1 MAFHIPDM
9 FGMDVVNFTLY
20 HYALSYHLFFPKRQ
34 GFLLHVIHSAGEGW
48 GEIAPFPGRSQE
60 TLIQAQEQLIAH
72 LENKNRA
79 PLFPSVHFGLSC
91 ALSPR
96 KKSVSIPLS
105 ALLLG
110 NRDAILAKAETAFNQ
125 GYRSAK
131 IKVSGLELKEASV
144 LLKQLASSFSLRVDA
159 NRAFSF
165 EEAVDLCADIPIEY
179 IEEPT
184 YEIDK
189 LETFPFPYAL
199 DETLLE
205 RSLPDNCHTIVYKP
219 SILGPPAEANKRF
232 VFSSACETGVGI
244 VHIAHLFKDRAC
256 GLDTYRFLE
265 NDILHTP
272 LDFSTGTLLTPEE
285 LHVNTSLLTKVA
297 HG

>member
-1 MAFHIPDM
+1 M
-9 FGMDVVNFTLY
+9 
-20 HYALSYHLFFPKRQ
+20 
-34 GFLLHVIHSAGEGW
+34 
-48 GEIAPFPGRSQE
+48 
-60 TLIQAQEQLIAH
+60 QAKEQLIAH
-72 LENKNRA
+72 LKNKNRE
-79 PLFPSVHFGLSC
+79 PLLPSVQFGLSS
-91 ALSPR
+91 ALEPR

-110 NRDAILAKAETAFNQ
+110 SRDEILAKAESAFNQ

-131 IKVSGLELKEASV
+131 IKVNGLELKEAS
-144 LLKQLASSFSLRVDA
+144 LLLEQLSFSFSLRVDA

-165 EEAVDLCADIPIEY
+165 QEAVDLCGNIPIEY

-184 YEIDK
+184 YEIEK
-189 LETFPFPYAL
+189 LEAFPFPYAL

-205 RSLPDNCHTIVYKP
+205 RSVPANCHTIVYKP
-219 SILGPPAEANKRF
+219 SILGPPVESNKRF

-244 VHIAHLFKDRAC
+244 VHIAHLSKERAC